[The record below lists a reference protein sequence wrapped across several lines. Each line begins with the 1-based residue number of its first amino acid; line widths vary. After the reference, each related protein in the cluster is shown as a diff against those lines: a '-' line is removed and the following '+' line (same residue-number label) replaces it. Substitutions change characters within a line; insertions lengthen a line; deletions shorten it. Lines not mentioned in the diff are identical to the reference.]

1 MIRERSLL
9 IKGLTFLLAVFIL
22 NIPFPNSTPLSHSV
36 FSFLGLPLYG
46 DEETMTGIQYA
57 SNAWGIILLLGLFAL
72 YKSLN
77 RHRLKLTMLATF
89 IVISGPGHMVEAMQK
104 TVLPG
109 MYGVSYDAENSNCTY
124 ERNKKETVL
133 TGTCDLSF
141 ENHSSKPITFEVAL
155 DERSYFKEDSPFLLM
170 MNKPRLHTVTLEPKT
185 YQTVEITSSVKAA
198 DFPSKVFMSEV
209 NGFHVN
215 IYQNGKKRYL

>member
-57 SNAWGIILLLGLFAL
+57 SNAWGIILLLGLFAP

-77 RHRLKLTMLATF
+77 RHRLKLTMLAAF

-104 TVLPG
+104 TV
-109 MYGVSYDAENSNCTY
+109 
-124 ERNKKETVL
+124 
-133 TGTCDLSF
+133 
-141 ENHSSKPITFEVAL
+141 
-155 DERSYFKEDSPFLLM
+155 
-170 MNKPRLHTVTLEPKT
+170 
-185 YQTVEITSSVKAA
+185 
-198 DFPSKVFMSEV
+198 
-209 NGFHVN
+209 
-215 IYQNGKKRYL
+215 

>member
-36 FSFLGLPLYG
+36 FSFLGLPIYG

-77 RHRLKLTMLATF
+77 RHRLKLTILAAF

-109 MYGVSYDAENSNCTY
+109 MYVVSYDAENSICTF
-124 ERNKKETVL
+124 ERNKEETVL

-141 ENHSSKPITFEVAL
+141 ENHSSKPVTFEVAL
-155 DERSYFKEDSPFLLM
+155 DERSYFKEDTPFLLM
-170 MNKPRLHTVTLEPKT
+170 MNKPRLHTVTLESKG
-185 YQTVEITSSVKAA
+185 YQTVEITSSIKVA
-198 DFPSKVFMSEV
+198 DLPSELYIGEM
-209 NGFHVN
+209 NGFHVK
-215 IYQNGKKRYL
+215 IYPNGKKRYL

>member
-36 FSFLGLPLYG
+36 FSFLGLPIYG

-77 RHRLKLTMLATF
+77 RHRLKLTILAAF

-109 MYGVSYDAENSNCTY
+109 MYVVSYDAENSNCTF
-124 ERNKKETVL
+124 ETNKRETIL
-133 TGTCDLSF
+133 TGNCKLSF
-141 ENHSSKPITFEVAL
+141 ENNRSKPVTFEVAIDKRAFFE
-155 DERSYFKEDSPFLLM
+155 DEQPFLQM
-170 MNKPRLHTVTLEPKT
+170 MNKPKLHTVTLESKG
-185 YQTVEITSSVKAA
+185 YQTVEITSSI
-198 DFPSKVFMSEV
+198 KVA
-209 NGFHVN
+209 
-215 IYQNGKKRYL
+215 

>member
-46 DEETMTGIQYA
+46 DEETRTGIQYA

-77 RHRLKLTMLATF
+77 RHRLKLTMLAAF

-109 MYGVSYDAENSNCTY
+109 MYAVSYDVENSNCTY
-124 ERNKKETVL
+124 KRNKKETVL

-141 ENHSSKPITFEVAL
+141 ENHSSKPITFEVAV

-198 DFPSKVFMSEV
+198 DFPSKVFMSEI